1 MSDDDDQPIRIDQG
15 ETRSMLPFLV
25 AAGII
30 ALVVL
35 GIVVAGIVSPAEKN
49 VTDSDRLAVAARN
62 FTDAQTAADPLNTRI
77 VCEGFDDKR
86 SPIKTEH
93 GDSPPKL
100 EFLALRDPQLNGDRG
115 TATVTVKI
123 DGKETTSTWN
133 FTRSDLGWVV
143 CNS

>member
-1 MSDDDDQPIRIDQG
+1 MSDDDDKPIRIDQG

-35 GIVVAGIVSPAEKN
+35 GIVVAGIISPAEKN

-62 FTDAQTAADPLNTRI
+62 FTAARAAADPLDTRI
-77 VCEGFDDKR
+77 VCAGFDDKR
-86 SPIKTEH
+86 SPLGTEH
-93 GDSPPKL
+93 GDDPPEL
-100 EFLALRDPQLNGDRG
+100 EFTGLDDPQVDGDRA
-115 TATVTVKI
+115 TAAVKVKI

-133 FTRSDLGWVV
+133 FTRSDSGWVV
-143 CNS
+143 CDS